1 MTASSIAFMMTAPA
15 QTTTMSVFVDP
26 LIASLGVS
34 RSAVSTAYL
43 VGTLGCAM
51 LVPFLGRTIDRYGL
65 RRATGAIAL
74 CFGVILIASSVA
86 TDIVGL
92 TVAFVGIRV
101 SGQGALQLAATTIVA
116 AYLHERRGL
125 GIGISSA
132 FGAAGISLAP
142 VLVERL
148 VSAWGWRTVWII
160 EGVSVVTLVVPA
172 VLLLLPR
179 RPAKGTAV
187 GVPPARRPAEFEDW
201 TLRRTLRTGM
211 FWVVTGGVAIV
222 ALVAAALHFH
232 QVSVLGERGLT
243 QSEAAATF
251 LPQTIAGLL
260 TTLVAGWLA
269 DRLSAR
275 VLLALTMIFVVL
287 GIIGAG
293 WLSRGPTV
301 VVYSLAI
308 GAAANGIRAIEAAV
322 FARHFGTV
330 HLGAIRGTVHGITVG
345 VSAFGPL
352 MLALGR
358 ELAESYQPVLL
369 ITALL
374 PLAVA
379 IAAFVVRTPERA
391 EPNPRDLTQQ
401 EESTDRED
409 VR

>member
-1 MTASSIAFMMTAPA
+1 MLPEVGPSLPRVSPHRAESADLPKVVTASSIAFMMTAPA

-160 EGVSVVTLVVPA
+160 EGSRWSRWSFRQCCSSCPADRPRVRRSGYRRLGGPQSSKTGPCGGRCVPA
-172 VLLLLPR
+172 CSGSSPVVWRSWPWS
-179 RPAKGTAV
+179 
-187 GVPPARRPAEFEDW
+187 PPPSTSTRYRC
-201 TLRRTLRTGM
+201 L
-211 FWVVTGGVAIV
+211 
-222 ALVAAALHFH
+222 
-232 QVSVLGERGLT
+232 
-243 QSEAAATF
+243 
-251 LPQTIAGLL
+251 
-260 TTLVAGWLA
+260 
-269 DRLSAR
+269 
-275 VLLALTMIFVVL
+275 
-287 GIIGAG
+287 
-293 WLSRGPTV
+293 
-301 VVYSLAI
+301 
-308 GAAANGIRAIEAAV
+308 ANGA
-322 FARHFGTV
+322 
-330 HLGAIRGTVHGITVG
+330 
-345 VSAFGPL
+345 
-352 MLALGR
+352 
-358 ELAESYQPVLL
+358 
-369 ITALL
+369 
-374 PLAVA
+374 
-379 IAAFVVRTPERA
+379 
-391 EPNPRDLTQQ
+391 
-401 EESTDRED
+401 
-409 VR
+409 